1 MKKILI
7 GSLIVSAC
15 ILAPSFSA
23 HAQKK
28 PVPANKG
35 NQPARVAPSNGPG
48 NVAVVIIGSAA
59 KVAWGATKFVAKDL
73 AAPVA
78 MAVLKPVAIR
88 AAPAVAKFALKK
100 SAKYLLPLAVKLSIL

>member
-1 MKKILI
+1 M
-7 GSLIVSAC
+7 IVCSCVLVA
-15 ILAPSFSA
+15 SVSA
-23 HAQKK
+23 HAQKR
-28 PVPANKG
+28 PVPAAQKNAS
-35 NQPARVAPSNGPG
+35 ARVAPSKGPG

-59 KVAWGATKFVAKDL
+59 RVAWATTKFVAKDV

-78 MAVLKPVAIR
+78 TAVLKPVAVQ